1 MPNKGWQCDVQPA
14 ASRLAGRTCTWRYWE
29 SIYCYDQHYKNLSLR
44 KILVMKTLL
53 STLTLSLL
61 IVGLARAEIAIDG
74 KEYERTIPV
83 TINNFDRVEAA
94 VNFNKWA
101 SKGIM
106 NSKVDLT
113 DYYPAG
119 PAPTVRAN
127 RDTLYTVG
135 LYDNSKGIYIEQ
147 PDNGIF
153 QSALVLDE
161 NAFAKD
167 YVWSSGGFSV
177 EPTDG
182 FVLIIFR
189 IGLEEGLEKARKA
202 QKTLKVS
209 NFGNGTYVAP
219 PYNKAERDA
228 LWSMLNKQAIASG
241 IFLEYA
247 YDEDTID
254 PLTRVLSNAAGWGG
268 MAFSVNN
275 YQMSNN
281 IKGRQC
287 MQTTFEDPR
296 VDEFWS
302 FTLYDAEGWLLP
314 IGDNVLN
321 DKDAEA
327 NKDGTYTVSINCGDD
342 AINNITTGDVKEWS
356 VTWRTY
362 GSSYKVKSGQWNPL
376 LDLKEVK

>member
-1 MPNKGWQCDVQPA
+1 MKALFLALALSALCIGVVQ
-14 ASRLAGRTCTWRYWE
+14 
-29 SIYCYDQHYKNLSLR
+29 
-44 KILVMKTLL
+44 
-53 STLTLSLL
+53 
-61 IVGLARAEIAIDG
+61 AEIAIDG
-74 KEYERTIPV
+74 KDYKTTIPV
-83 TINNFDRVEAA
+83 TMENFDHAEAA

-106 NSKVDLT
+106 NSSVDLT

-135 LYDNSKGIYIEQ
+135 LYDNLKGIHIEQ

-167 YVWSSGGFSV
+167 YVWSSGGFDVRPS
-177 EPTDG
+177 DG
-182 FVLIIFR
+182 FVLVIFR

-202 QKTLKVS
+202 QKAIKVS
-209 NFGNGTYVAP
+209 NFGTRTYVTP
-219 PYNKAERDA
+219 RYNKADRDA
-228 LWSMLNKQAIASG
+228 LWSKLNKKAIGSG

-247 YDEDTID
+247 YDENTID
-254 PLTRVLSNAAGWGG
+254 PQTRSLSNAAGWGG

-281 IKGRQC
+281 IKGTQC

-321 DKDAEA
+321 SRDAVA
-327 NKDGTYTVSINCGDD
+327 NKNGTYTVSINCGDD
-342 AINNITTGDVKEWS
+342 AINNITSGDVEEWS
-356 VTWRTY
+356 VTWRSY

-376 LDLKEVK
+376 LDLKEVE

>member
-1 MPNKGWQCDVQPA
+1 MKYV
-14 ASRLAGRTCTWRYWE
+14 
-29 SIYCYDQHYKNLSLR
+29 LR
-44 KILVMKTLL
+44 ATLC
-53 STLTLSLL
+53 LSLL
-61 IVGLARAEIAIDG
+61 VTTSAVAELAIDG
-74 KEYERTIPV
+74 KDYDETIPV
-83 TINNFDRVEAA
+83 TIGNFDRAEAA
-94 VNFNKWA
+94 VNFNKWRA
-101 SKGIM
+101 RGIM
-106 NSKVDLT
+106 NSTVDLT

-135 LYDNSKGIYIEQ
+135 LFDNTKGIVIDQ
-147 PDNGIF
+147 PENGIF

-161 NAFAKD
+161 NAFALD
-167 YVWSSGGFSV
+167 YVWTPGQFKV
-177 EPTDG
+177 QPTEG

-189 IGLEEGLEKARKA
+189 IGLEEGLDKARAA

-209 NFGNGTYVAP
+209 NYGNGKYVTP
-219 PYNKAERDA
+219 PYNKADRDE
-228 LWSMLNKQAIASG
+228 LWSALNKQAIKSQ

-254 PLTRVLSNAAGWGG
+254 PLTRALSNAAGWGG

-281 IKGRQC
+281 IKGTQC
-287 MQTTFEDPR
+287 MKMDFEDPR

-321 DKDAEA
+321 SRDAVA
-327 NKDGTYTVSINCGDD
+327 NKDGTYTVSINCGKG
-342 AINNITTGDVKEWS
+342 AINNITTDGVDEWS
-356 VTWRTY
+356 VTWRSY

-376 LDLKEVK
+376 KTLRTVGR

>member
-1 MPNKGWQCDVQPA
+1 
-14 ASRLAGRTCTWRYWE
+14 
-29 SIYCYDQHYKNLSLR
+29 
-44 KILVMKTLL
+44 MKTLL
-53 STLTLSLL
+53 SILVLSVLS
-61 IVGLARAEIAIDG
+61 VGLAQAEIAIDG
-74 KEYERTIPV
+74 KDYEKTIPV

-101 SKGIM
+101 AKGIM

-113 DYYPAG
+113 DLYPAG

-135 LYDNSKGIYIEQ
+135 LYDNSKGIYVEQ

-167 YVWSSGGFSV
+167 YVWTPGGFNV

-189 IGLEEGLEKARKA
+189 IGLEEGIEKAREA

-209 NFGNGTYVAP
+209 NFGNGTYVTP

-228 LWSMLNKQAIASG
+228 LWSMLNKQGIASG

-254 PLTRVLSNAAGWGG
+254 PLTRALSNAAGWGG

-281 IKGRQC
+281 IKGKQC

-314 IGDNVLN
+314 VGDNVLN
-321 DKDAEA
+321 SRDAVV
-327 NKDGTYTVSINCGDD
+327 NKDGTYTVSINCGED
-342 AINNITTGDVKEWS
+342 AINNITTGDVDEWS

-376 LDLKEVK
+376 KSLKEVKQ

>member
-1 MPNKGWQCDVQPA
+1 
-14 ASRLAGRTCTWRYWE
+14 
-29 SIYCYDQHYKNLSLR
+29 
-44 KILVMKTLL
+44 MKTLL
-53 STLTLSLL
+53 PTLLLSVLS
-61 IVGLARAEIAIDG
+61 ISLAQAEIAIDG
-74 KEYERTIPV
+74 KDYEKTIPV
-83 TINNFDRVEAA
+83 TINNFDLVEAA

-189 IGLEEGLEKARKA
+189 IGLEEGIEKARNA

-209 NFGNGTYVAP
+209 NFGNGNYVAQ
-219 PYNKAERDA
+219 PYDKADRDD

-247 YDEDTID
+247 YDKDTID
-254 PLTRVLSNAAGWGG
+254 PLTRALSNAAGWGG

-281 IKGRQC
+281 IKGKQC

-321 DKDAEA
+321 SKDAEA

-342 AINNITTGDVKEWS
+342 AINNITTGDVEEWS
-356 VTWRTY
+356 VTWRSY

-376 LDLKEVK
+376 RDLKEITQ

>member
-1 MPNKGWQCDVQPA
+1 
-14 ASRLAGRTCTWRYWE
+14 
-29 SIYCYDQHYKNLSLR
+29 
-44 KILVMKTLL
+44 MKTLAA
-53 STLTLSLL
+53 TLFTSILGTG
-61 IVGLARAEIAIDG
+61 IAEAGIAIDG
-74 KEYERTIPV
+74 KNYEETIPV
-83 TINNFDRVEAA
+83 TMENFDHVEAA
-94 VNFNKWA
+94 VNFNKWSA
-101 SKGIM
+101 KGIM

-119 PAPTVRAN
+119 PAPTIRAN

-135 LYDNSKGIYIEQ
+135 LYDNTKGIYIDQ

-167 YVWSSGGFSV
+167 YVWTPGGFSV
-177 EPTDG
+177 QPTDG

-189 IGLEEGLEKARKA
+189 IGLEEGMEKAREA

-209 NFGNGTYVAP
+209 NYGSGKYVTP
-219 PYNKAERDA
+219 KYDKAGRDA
-228 LWSMLNKQAIASG
+228 LWTKLNKKAIASG

-247 YDEDTID
+247 YDKDTID
-254 PLTRVLSNAAGWGG
+254 PQTRSLSNAAGWGG

-275 YQMSNN
+275 YQMSSN
-281 IKGRQC
+281 IEGKQC
-287 MQTTFEDPR
+287 MQTTFDDPR

-302 FTLYDAEGWLLP
+302 FTLYDADGWLLP
-314 IGDNVLN
+314 LGNNVLN
-321 DKDAEA
+321 SREA
-327 NKDGTYTVSINCGDD
+327 KANEDGTYTVSINCGDE
-342 AINNITTGDVKEWS
+342 AINNITTGDVEEWS

-376 LDLKEVK
+376 NSLKEAK

>member
-1 MPNKGWQCDVQPA
+1 
-14 ASRLAGRTCTWRYWE
+14 
-29 SIYCYDQHYKNLSLR
+29 
-44 KILVMKTLL
+44 MKKLL
-53 STLTLSLL
+53 STLTLLL
-61 IVGLARAEIAIDG
+61 LTTGIVQAEIAIDG
-74 KEYERTIPV
+74 KDYEKTIPV
-83 TINNFDRVEAA
+83 TINNFDHVEAA

-135 LYDNSKGIYIEQ
+135 LYDNTKGIHIEQ
-147 PDNGIF
+147 PENGIF

-167 YVWSSGGFSV
+167 YVWTPGGFDV

-189 IGLEEGLEKARKA
+189 IGLEEGLEKAREA

-209 NFGNGTYVAP
+209 HFGNGTYVAP
-219 PYNKAERDA
+219 PYNKAQRDE

-241 IFLEYA
+241 IFLKYA
-247 YDEDTID
+247 YNEETID
-254 PLTRVLSNAAGWGG
+254 PLTRALSNAAGWGG

-281 IKGRQC
+281 IKGKQC

-302 FTLYDAEGWLLP
+302 FTLYDAEGWLLQ

-321 DKDAEA
+321 GRNAKV
-327 NKDGTYTVSINCGDD
+327 NKDGTYTVSINCGDNT
-342 AINNITTGDVKEWS
+342 INNITTGDVEEWS

>member
-1 MPNKGWQCDVQPA
+1 MKALFLALALSALCVGVVQ
-14 ASRLAGRTCTWRYWE
+14 
-29 SIYCYDQHYKNLSLR
+29 
-44 KILVMKTLL
+44 
-53 STLTLSLL
+53 
-61 IVGLARAEIAIDG
+61 AEIAIDG
-74 KEYERTIPV
+74 KDYKTTIPV
-83 TINNFDRVEAA
+83 TMENFDHVEAA
-94 VNFNKWA
+94 VNFNKWV

-106 NSKVDLT
+106 NSSVDLT

-135 LYDNSKGIYIEQ
+135 LYDNLKGIHIEQ

-167 YVWSSGGFSV
+167 YVWTSGGFDVRPS
-177 EPTDG
+177 DG
-182 FVLIIFR
+182 FVLVIFR

-202 QKTLKVS
+202 QKAIKVS
-209 NFGNGTYVAP
+209 NLGTRTYVTP
-219 PYNKAERDA
+219 RYNKADRDA
-228 LWSMLNKQAIASG
+228 LWSKLNKKAIGSG

-247 YDEDTID
+247 FDENTID
-254 PLTRVLSNAAGWGG
+254 PQTRALSNAAGWGG

-281 IKGRQC
+281 IKGTQC

-314 IGDNVLN
+314 VGDNVIN
-321 DKDAEA
+321 GRDAVA
-327 NKDGTYTVSINCGDD
+327 NKDGTYTIRINCGDD
-342 AINNITTGDVKEWS
+342 AINNITTGDVTEWS

-376 LDLKEVK
+376 RDLKEVK

>member
-1 MPNKGWQCDVQPA
+1 MKALFFALALSALCVGVVQ
-14 ASRLAGRTCTWRYWE
+14 
-29 SIYCYDQHYKNLSLR
+29 
-44 KILVMKTLL
+44 
-53 STLTLSLL
+53 
-61 IVGLARAEIAIDG
+61 AEIAIDG
-74 KEYERTIPV
+74 KDYKTTIPV
-83 TINNFDRVEAA
+83 TMENFDHVEAA

-106 NSKVDLT
+106 NSSVDLT

-135 LYDNSKGIYIEQ
+135 LYDNLKGIHIEQ

-167 YVWSSGGFSV
+167 YVWTSGGFDVRPS
-177 EPTDG
+177 DG
-182 FVLIIFR
+182 FVLVIFR

-202 QKTLKVS
+202 QKAIKVS
-209 NFGNGTYVAP
+209 NFGTRTYVTP
-219 PYNKAERDA
+219 RYNKADRDA
-228 LWSMLNKQAIASG
+228 LWSKLNKKAIGSG

-247 YDEDTID
+247 FDENTID
-254 PLTRVLSNAAGWGG
+254 PQTRSLSNAAGWGG

-281 IKGRQC
+281 IKGTQC

-321 DKDAEA
+321 GRDAVA
-327 NKDGTYTVSINCGDD
+327 NKDGTYTVSINCGDE
-342 AINNITTGDVKEWS
+342 AINNITSGDVEEWS
-356 VTWRTY
+356 VTWRSY

-376 LDLKEVK
+376 RDLKKVE

>member
-1 MPNKGWQCDVQPA
+1 
-14 ASRLAGRTCTWRYWE
+14 
-29 SIYCYDQHYKNLSLR
+29 
-44 KILVMKTLL
+44 MKTLI
-53 STLTLSLL
+53 STLVLSILS
-61 IVGLARAEIAIDG
+61 VGLVQAEIAIDG
-74 KEYERTIPV
+74 KDYEKTIPV
-83 TINNFDRVEAA
+83 TMKNFDHCEAA
-94 VNFNKWA
+94 VNFNKWL

-106 NSKVDLT
+106 NSSVDLT

-135 LYDNSKGIYIEQ
+135 FYDNLNGIHIEQ

-161 NAFAKD
+161 NGFAKD
-167 YVWSSGGFSV
+167 YVWTSGGFDVNPS
-177 EPTDG
+177 DG
-182 FVLIIFR
+182 FVLVIFR
-189 IGLEEGLEKARKA
+189 IGLEEGIEKARGA
-202 QKTLKVS
+202 QKTLSVS
-209 NFGNGTYVAP
+209 DIGNRTYATP
-219 PYNKAERDA
+219 RYNKADRDA
-228 LWSMLNKQAIASG
+228 LWSKLNKQAIGSG

-247 YDEDTID
+247 FDENTID
-254 PLTRVLSNAAGWGG
+254 PQTRALSNAAGWGG

-281 IKGRQC
+281 IKGTQC

-314 IGDNVLN
+314 VGDNVIN
-321 DKDAEA
+321 GRDAVA
-327 NKDGTYTVSINCGDD
+327 NKDGTYTIRINCGDD
-342 AINNITTGDVKEWS
+342 AINNITTGDVTEWS
-356 VTWRTY
+356 VTWRSY

>member
-1 MPNKGWQCDVQPA
+1 MKALFFALALSALCVGVVQ
-14 ASRLAGRTCTWRYWE
+14 
-29 SIYCYDQHYKNLSLR
+29 
-44 KILVMKTLL
+44 
-53 STLTLSLL
+53 
-61 IVGLARAEIAIDG
+61 AEIAIDG
-74 KEYERTIPV
+74 KDYKTTIPV
-83 TINNFDRVEAA
+83 TMENFDHVEAA

-106 NSKVDLT
+106 NSSVDLT

-135 LYDNSKGIYIEQ
+135 LYDNLKGIHIEQ

-167 YVWSSGGFSV
+167 YVWTSGGFDVRPS
-177 EPTDG
+177 DG
-182 FVLIIFR
+182 FVLVIFR

-202 QKTLKVS
+202 QKTIKVS
-209 NFGNGTYVAP
+209 NLGTRTYVTP
-219 PYNKAERDA
+219 RYNKADRDA
-228 LWSMLNKQAIASG
+228 LWSKLNKKAIGSG

-247 YDEDTID
+247 FDENTID
-254 PLTRVLSNAAGWGG
+254 PQTRALSNAAGWGG

-275 YQMSNN
+275 YQMSTN
-281 IKGRQC
+281 IKGTQC

-314 IGDNVLN
+314 VGDNVIN
-321 DKDAEA
+321 GRDAVA
-327 NKDGTYTVSINCGDD
+327 NKDGTYTIRINCGDD
-342 AINNITTGDVKEWS
+342 AINNITTGDVTEWS

-376 LDLKEVK
+376 RDLKEVK

>member
-1 MPNKGWQCDVQPA
+1 MK
-14 ASRLAGRTCTWRYWE
+14 
-29 SIYCYDQHYKNLSLR
+29 SL
-44 KILVMKTLL
+44 LPTLL
-53 STLTLSLL
+53 LLTLS
-61 IVGLARAEIAIDG
+61 VSTAQAEIAIDG
-74 KEYERTIPV
+74 KDYESTIPV
-83 TINNFDRVEAA
+83 TMANFDHAEAA

-101 SKGIM
+101 AKGIM

-119 PAPTVRAN
+119 PAPNVRAN

-135 LYDNSKGIYIEQ
+135 LYDNSKGVYIEQ

-167 YVWSSGGFSV
+167 YVWTPGGFKV
-177 EPTDG
+177 EPSDG

-189 IGLEEGLEKARKA
+189 IGLEEGIEKAREA

-209 NFGNGTYVAP
+209 NFGNSTYKAP
-219 PYNKAERDA
+219 PYSKADRDR
-228 LWSMLNKQAIASG
+228 LWSKLNKQAIASG

-247 YDEDTID
+247 YDKDTID
-254 PLTRVLSNAAGWGG
+254 PLTRSLSNAAGWGG

-281 IKGRQC
+281 IKGKQC

-314 IGDNVLN
+314 IGKNVLN
-321 DKDAEA
+321 SRDAEA

-342 AINNITTGDVKEWS
+342 AINNITTGDVQEWS
-356 VTWRTY
+356 VTWRSY

-376 LDLKEVK
+376 RGLKVVTE

>member
-1 MPNKGWQCDVQPA
+1 
-14 ASRLAGRTCTWRYWE
+14 
-29 SIYCYDQHYKNLSLR
+29 
-44 KILVMKTLL
+44 MKALFFA
-53 STLTLSLL
+53 LTLSALC
-61 IVGLARAEIAIDG
+61 VGVVQAEIAIDG
-74 KEYERTIPV
+74 KDYKTTIPV
-83 TINNFDRVEAA
+83 TMENFDHVEAA

-106 NSKVDLT
+106 NSSVDLT

-135 LYDNSKGIYIEQ
+135 LYDNLKGIHIEQ

-167 YVWSSGGFSV
+167 YVWTSGGFDVRPS
-177 EPTDG
+177 DG
-182 FVLIIFR
+182 FVLVIFR

-202 QKTLKVS
+202 QKTIKVS
-209 NFGNGTYVAP
+209 NLGTRTYVTP
-219 PYNKAERDA
+219 RYNKADRDA
-228 LWSMLNKQAIASG
+228 LWSKLNKKAIGSG

-247 YDEDTID
+247 FDENTID
-254 PLTRVLSNAAGWGG
+254 PQTRALSNAAGWGG

-281 IKGRQC
+281 IKGTQC

-321 DKDAEA
+321 GRDAVA
-327 NKDGTYTVSINCGDD
+327 NKDGTYTVSINCGDE
-342 AINNITTGDVKEWS
+342 AINNITSGDVEEWS
-356 VTWRTY
+356 VTWRSY

-376 LDLKEVK
+376 RDVKKIE

>member
-1 MPNKGWQCDVQPA
+1 MKKIH
-14 ASRLAGRTCTWRYWE
+14 LA
-29 SIYCYDQHYKNLSLR
+29 L
-44 KILVMKTLL
+44 LL
-53 STLTLSLL
+53 SA
-61 IVGLARAEIAIDG
+61 INIGGVQAETAIDG
-74 KEYERTIPV
+74 KDYKATIPV
-83 TINNFDRVEAA
+83 TINNFDKVEAA
-94 VNFNKWA
+94 VNFNKWS

-135 LYDNSKGIYIEQ
+135 LYDNTKGIYIDQ

-167 YVWSSGGFSV
+167 YVWTPGGFSV

-189 IGLEEGLEKARKA
+189 IGLEEGIEKARKA

-209 NFGNGTYVAP
+209 NFGEGTYVTPA
-219 PYNKAERDA
+219 YNKAERDE
-228 LWSMLNKQAIASG
+228 LWSVLNKQAIASG

-247 YDEDTID
+247 YNEDTID
-254 PLTRVLSNAAGWGG
+254 PLTRVLSNSAGWGG

-281 IKGRQC
+281 IKGKKC

-302 FTLYDAEGWLLP
+302 FTLYDSEGWLLP
-314 IGDNVLN
+314 VGNNVLN
-321 DKDAEA
+321 GRDAKV
-327 NKDGTYTVSINCGDD
+327 NKDGTYTVSINCGDN
-342 AINNITTGDVKEWS
+342 AINNITTGKVNEWS

-376 LDLKEVK
+376 RDLKEVKQ

>member
-1 MPNKGWQCDVQPA
+1 
-14 ASRLAGRTCTWRYWE
+14 
-29 SIYCYDQHYKNLSLR
+29 
-44 KILVMKTLL
+44 MKTLL
-53 STLTLSLL
+53 SALIISTLS
-61 IVGLARAEIAIDG
+61 VGVAQAEMAIDG
-74 KEYERTIPV
+74 KDYKTTIPV
-83 TINNFDRVEAA
+83 TMKNFDHCEAA
-94 VNFNKWA
+94 VNFNKWL

-106 NSKVDLT
+106 NSSVNLT
-113 DYYPAG
+113 DLYPAG

-135 LYDNSKGIYIEQ
+135 FYDNMKGIHIEQ

-153 QSALVLDE
+153 QSALVLDA

-167 YVWSSGGFSV
+167 YVWTPGGFDV
-177 EPTDG
+177 KPFDG
-182 FVLIIFR
+182 FVLVIFR
-189 IGLEEGLEKARKA
+189 IGLEEGIEKARKA
-202 QKTLKVS
+202 QKTIKVS
-209 NFGNGTYVAP
+209 NLGTRTYVTP
-219 PYNKAERDA
+219 RYNKADRDA
-228 LWSMLNKQAIASG
+228 LWSKLNKKAIGSG

-247 YDEDTID
+247 FDENTID
-254 PLTRVLSNAAGWGG
+254 PQTRALSNAAGWGG

-281 IKGRQC
+281 IKGTQC

-314 IGDNVLN
+314 VGDNVIN
-321 DKDAEA
+321 GRDAVA
-327 NKDGTYTVSINCGDD
+327 NKDGTYTIRINCGDD
-342 AINNITTGDVKEWS
+342 AINNITTGDVTEWS

>member
-1 MPNKGWQCDVQPA
+1 
-14 ASRLAGRTCTWRYWE
+14 
-29 SIYCYDQHYKNLSLR
+29 
-44 KILVMKTLL
+44 MKTLFL
-53 STLTLSLL
+53 TLTLSVLS
-61 IVGLARAEIAIDG
+61 VGLAQAEIAIDG
-74 KEYERTIPV
+74 KDYETTIPV
-83 TINNFDRVEAA
+83 TMDNFDRVDAA
-94 VNFNKWA
+94 VNFNKWS

-119 PAPTVRAN
+119 PAPTIRAN

-135 LYDNSKGIYIEQ
+135 LYDNTKGIYIEQ

-161 NAFAKD
+161 NGFAKD
-167 YVWSSGGFSV
+167 YVWRPGGFKV
-177 EPTDG
+177 KPFDG

-189 IGLEEGLEKARKA
+189 IGLEEGIEKARDA

-209 NFGNGTYVAP
+209 NFGTRSYETP
-219 PYNKAERDA
+219 RYNKAGRDA
-228 LWSMLNKQAIASG
+228 LWSKLNKQAIGSG

-247 YDEDTID
+247 FDKNTID
-254 PLTRVLSNAAGWGG
+254 PLTRSLSNAAGWGG

-281 IKGRQC
+281 IKGTHC
-287 MQTTFEDPR
+287 MQTTFDDPR

-314 IGDNVLN
+314 LGDNVLN
-321 DKDAEA
+321 GRDAVA
-327 NKDGTYTVSINCGDD
+327 NKEGTYTLSINCGKD

>member
-1 MPNKGWQCDVQPA
+1 
-14 ASRLAGRTCTWRYWE
+14 
-29 SIYCYDQHYKNLSLR
+29 
-44 KILVMKTLL
+44 MKTLI
-53 STLTLSLL
+53 STLALSILS
-61 IVGLARAEIAIDG
+61 VGLVQAEIAIDG
-74 KEYERTIPV
+74 KDYEKTIPV
-83 TINNFDRVEAA
+83 TMENFDHCEAA
-94 VNFNKWA
+94 VNFNKWL

-106 NSKVDLT
+106 NSSINLT
-113 DYYPAG
+113 ELYPAG

-135 LYDNSKGIYIEQ
+135 FYDNMKGIHIEQ

-153 QSALVLDE
+153 QSALVLDKDG
-161 NAFAKD
+161 FAKD
-167 YVWSSGGFSV
+167 YVWTSGGFDV
-177 EPTDG
+177 EPFDG

-189 IGLEEGLEKARKA
+189 IGLEEGIEKAREA
-202 QKTLKVS
+202 QKTLSVS
-209 NFGNGTYVAP
+209 NIGKRTYATP
-219 PYNKAERDA
+219 NYNKADRDA
-228 LWSMLNKQAIASG
+228 LWSKLNKQAIGSG

-247 YDEDTID
+247 FDKDTID
-254 PLTRVLSNAAGWGG
+254 PLTRSLSNAAGWGG

-275 YQMSNN
+275 YRMSTN
-281 IKGRQC
+281 IKGDQC

-314 IGDNVLN
+314 IGNNVLN
-321 DKDAEA
+321 GRDAVA
-327 NKDGTYTVSINCGDD
+327 NDDDTYTLSINCGDD
-342 AINNITTGDVKEWS
+342 AINNITTGDVNEWS

>member
-1 MPNKGWQCDVQPA
+1 
-14 ASRLAGRTCTWRYWE
+14 
-29 SIYCYDQHYKNLSLR
+29 
-44 KILVMKTLL
+44 MKTLL
-53 STLTLSLL
+53 SALIISTLS
-61 IVGLARAEIAIDG
+61 VGVAQAEMAIDG
-74 KEYERTIPV
+74 KDYKTTIPV
-83 TINNFDRVEAA
+83 TMENFNHVEAA
-94 VNFNKWA
+94 VNFNKWV

-106 NSKVDLT
+106 NSSVDLT

-135 LYDNSKGIYIEQ
+135 LYDNLKGIHIEQ

-167 YVWSSGGFSV
+167 YVWTSGGFDVRPS
-177 EPTDG
+177 DG
-182 FVLIIFR
+182 FVLVIFR

-202 QKTLKVS
+202 QKTIKVS
-209 NFGNGTYVAP
+209 NLGTRTYVTP
-219 PYNKAERDA
+219 RYNKADRDA
-228 LWSMLNKQAIASG
+228 LWSKLNKKAIGSG

-247 YDEDTID
+247 FDENTID
-254 PLTRVLSNAAGWGG
+254 PQTRALSNAAGWGG

-281 IKGRQC
+281 IKGTQC

-314 IGDNVLN
+314 LGDNVLN
-321 DKDAEA
+321 GRDAVA
-327 NKDGTYTVSINCGDD
+327 NKDGAYTVSINCGDD
-342 AINNITTGDVKEWS
+342 AINNITTGDVTEWS